1 MDSQLM
7 SYEEIVS
14 LSDEYCDKEAKY
26 LIDKISSETH
36 RQYPH
41 NLEKELAELFKN
53 DRSWVIDS
61 KFELIARSFLSNY
74 EKNSPSYDN
83 PVCAEYIDYM
93 DAYRVFR
100 QNSPH
105 KTMAYVSSK
114 DEILRDLQDQGLADY
129 FIIMDDIK
137 EENEAPERTKQ
148 KHRLYVD
155 MDGTLAEFKVVTYE
169 EQLFEE
175 RYFAD
180 LKPQENVV
188 KAIKDIIENNPEIEV
203 FVLSAYLTDSNYA
216 LKEKNEWHDR
226 YIPEIQRAH
235 RVFVPCGTDKK
246 AVIAD
251 LSKSDYL
258 LDDYTKNLNDWE
270 PPARGVKL
278 LNNINN
284 THGTWQ
290 GDRLDFNRD
299 PKSLAESIVSIMNGE
314 KIRDRE
320 EISVDQTLD
329 RLISELP
336 RLSEEEIFDLATGI
350 IGLEEFEIETDT
362 GKFRLIDGQGVSLGN
377 IEEDRFDNLAEVI
390 DRMSIYHEDYII
402 SDTEEVVEAGESK
415 DIPKEQL
422 YKYALVTGKPEM
434 QYAIEALTKITPSRY
449 NDLYERENGD
459 KTEVRKDIEKTGQSR
474 NNDNETE
481 AGNVRHRAH

>member
-1 MDSQLM
+1 
-7 SYEEIVS
+7 
-14 LSDEYCDKEAKY
+14 
-26 LIDKISSETH
+26 
-36 RQYPH
+36 
-41 NLEKELAELFKN
+41 
-53 DRSWVIDS
+53 
-61 KFELIARSFLSNY
+61 
-74 EKNSPSYDN
+74 
-83 PVCAEYIDYM
+83 
-93 DAYRVFR
+93 
-100 QNSPH
+100 
-105 KTMAYVSSK
+105 
-114 DEILRDLQDQGLADY
+114 
-129 FIIMDDIK
+129 MDDIK

-216 LKEKNEWHDR
+216 LKEKNEWLDR
-226 YIPEIQRAH
+226 YIPEIQRDH

-320 EISVDQTLD
+320 
-329 RLISELP
+329 
-336 RLSEEEIFDLATGI
+336 
-350 IGLEEFEIETDT
+350 
-362 GKFRLIDGQGVSLGN
+362 
-377 IEEDRFDNLAEVI
+377 
-390 DRMSIYHEDYII
+390 
-402 SDTEEVVEAGESK
+402 
-415 DIPKEQL
+415 
-422 YKYALVTGKPEM
+422 
-434 QYAIEALTKITPSRY
+434 
-449 NDLYERENGD
+449 
-459 KTEVRKDIEKTGQSR
+459 
-474 NNDNETE
+474 
-481 AGNVRHRAH
+481 